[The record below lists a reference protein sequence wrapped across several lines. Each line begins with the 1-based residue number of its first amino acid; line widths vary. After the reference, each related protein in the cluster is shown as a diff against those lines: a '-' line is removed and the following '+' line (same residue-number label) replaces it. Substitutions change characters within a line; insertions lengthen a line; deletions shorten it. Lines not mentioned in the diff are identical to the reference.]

1 MHQASLP
8 TSPQSLAYVN
18 HRHFIVLRFPAEL
31 ERYYTAAHAK
41 RAALDFRYRAIV
53 ILLLYIILSTGVVTL
68 LPADRVMPWLQIYG
82 GVGVIIVLAGVLA
95 YMRQFDRWFSVYVGL
110 GSLLAVGLSVATA
123 TVIHGGQSSILSH
136 AGIMYAVIIIYSFV
150 GLRFYH
156 AMMAG
161 WLGGGVGLT
170 LTLLMKGE
178 LDWQLL
184 HRTYTGTSL
193 LGMALAY
200 VIDYRSR
207 HTYVQAL
214 RLQELYR
221 KTTEQN
227 KRLEALTRE
236 DGLTGLAN
244 RRHLD
249 QTLFVEWERAMRQQE
264 PLALLMIDVDHFK
277 AYNDHLGHP
286 AGDVCLREIAIAI
299 LQMARRS
306 GDVAARYGGEE
317 FALVFPAT
325 PASQAL
331 GFARQLVERVHA
343 LRLAHP
349 ASSVGR
355 AVSVSVGVAVLVPM
369 RGQVLQALI
378 THADEALYYAK
389 SSGRNRAVLYGH
401 DPMPST
407 TATAPIDQSAV
418 VVVTDDAPLS

>member
-1 MHQASLP
+1 
-8 TSPQSLAYVN
+8 
-18 HRHFIVLRFPAEL
+18 
-31 ERYYTAAHAK
+31 
-41 RAALDFRYRAIV
+41 
-53 ILLLYIILSTGVVTL
+53 
-68 LPADRVMPWLQIYG
+68 
-82 GVGVIIVLAGVLA
+82 VGVIIVLAGVLSQI
-95 YMRQFDRWFSVYVGL
+95 RSLDQWFGLYVGV
-110 GSLLAVGLSVATA
+110 GSMLAVGLSMATA
-123 TVIHGGQSSILSH
+123 TVIHGTQSSILSH

-161 WLGGGVGLT
+161 WLGGLLGVT
-170 LTLLMKGE
+170 LTLYLHGD
-178 LDWQLL
+178 LNWQLL
-184 HRTYTGTSL
+184 HRTYTGTCL

-200 VIDYRSR
+200 AIDYRSR
-207 HTYVQAL
+207 HTFVQAL
-214 RLQELYR
+214 ALEEVHRQ
-221 KTTEQN
+221 TAEQN
-227 KRLEALTRE
+227 RRLEALTRE

-249 QTLFVEWERAMRQQE
+249 NILSMEWERAMRQQE

-325 PASQAL
+325 YGSQAL
-331 GFARQLVERVHA
+331 GAARQLVERVHA

-349 ASSVGR
+349 CSSVGR
-355 AVSVSVGVAVLVPM
+355 AVSVSVGVAVIVPQ
-369 RGQVLQALI
+369 RDQCVQALI
-378 THADEALYYAK
+378 AHADEALYQAK

-401 DPMPST
+401 ESVPTEQQPT
-407 TATAPIDQSAV
+407 QA
-418 VVVTDDAPLS
+418 